1 MRQPHDHHEF
11 NAWRISSSF
20 SSPERRP
27 EPRER
32 YDKAFRANRVY
43 GKPVGNSH
51 TVHGATS
58 PIRPKNILVILA
70 GRKPHTKISM
80 IVNKRSVLSMEQ
92 LILDVSKSLGKFFG
106 PQGQNLEIFGT
117 LTFSKNHKRP
127 AKMAKR
133 PNFQAVY
140 HSWWWN
146 YWSKSTIQWVWR
158 VCCCADWRQN
168 FGTRNF
174 INNRRN
180 ASLCFQLPF
189 QHFCRICRSV
199 VWRTVTLKGWLV

>member
-1 MRQPHDHHEF
+1 MNRTCSKSLEENQFPLRKHQNEKFITYWVQTEKLDRSRARHNVPSTNLSLPPSNRKQLENIFFWKNTAQKQQTADNCDHAPA
-11 NAWRISSSF
+11 AWSSWVLRMTPFPAVF

-92 LILDVSKSLGKFFG
+92 LILDVSKSLGKFSKPHF
-106 PQGQNLEIFGT
+106 QNFEIFEK
-117 LTFSKNHKRP
+117 L
-127 AKMAKR
+127 
-133 PNFQAVY
+133 
-140 HSWWWN
+140 
-146 YWSKSTIQWVWR
+146 
-158 VCCCADWRQN
+158 
-168 FGTRNF
+168 
-174 INNRRN
+174 
-180 ASLCFQLPF
+180 
-189 QHFCRICRSV
+189 
-199 VWRTVTLKGWLV
+199 